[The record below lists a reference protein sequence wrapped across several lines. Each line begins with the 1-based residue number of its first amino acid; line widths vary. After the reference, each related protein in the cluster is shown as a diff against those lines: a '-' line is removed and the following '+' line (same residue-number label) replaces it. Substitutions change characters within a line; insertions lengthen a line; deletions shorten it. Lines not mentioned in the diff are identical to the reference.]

1 MNKVLLTILAFL
13 WLTSFAQ
20 NKSYIGK
27 GWASNS
33 INTVSF
39 RKNSV
44 VSFKDYQF
52 AAYYDSVGFV
62 VLAKRKL
69 GTDNWEIKATT
80 KKGNIKDAHNSISIM
95 LDGEGYL
102 HMSWDHHG
110 NKLRYCKSN
119 TPFSL
124 DLQENESMT
133 GQNEKNVTYP
143 EFYRFSNGN
152 LIFMYRDGASGKG
165 NLVIN
170 FYSLQEKKWKQ
181 LHNNLIDGEGK
192 RNAYWQACVDAK
204 DVIHI
209 SWVWRES
216 ADVSSNHDM
225 CYAKSEDGGITWKKS
240 TNENYSLPI
249 NISNAQ
255 IVCLIPQ
262 KSELMNQTSMTVN
275 EKGEPFIA
283 TYFTSSKTKKT
294 AYHIIFQKQGQ
305 WYKRQ
310 VSNRMNNFSLSG
322 TGTKRIPIA
331 RPKILVNDRTIYVI
345 GRDEERNNAITI
357 YYTNHHNHKK
367 WQVVDIV
374 KEDLGAWEPTYDT
387 ELWLAKKELH
397 LFVQQAQQ
405 GDGEK
410 TINYPSQPVYILT
423 CDLKHL

>member
-1 MNKVLLTILAFL
+1 LNKVLLTILAFL

-69 GTDNWEIKATT
+69 GTDNWEIKPSN

-95 LDGEGYL
+95 IDGDGYL
-102 HMSWDHHG
+102 HLSWDHHG
-110 NKLRYCKSN
+110 NKLRYCKSIA
-119 TPFSL
+119 PFSL

-255 IVCLIPQ
+255 IVCLIPK

-283 TYFTSSKTKKT
+283 TYFTSIKTKKT
-294 AYHIIFQKQGQ
+294 EYHIIFQKQDQ

-310 VSNRMNNFSLSG
+310 VSNRVTNFSLSG

-331 RPKILVNDRTIYVI
+331 RPKILVNDKAVYLI
-345 GRDEERNNAITI
+345 GRDEERKNAITV
-357 YYTNHHNHKK
+357 YYTNHLNFKK

-374 KEDLGAWEPTYDT
+374 EEDLGAWEPTFDT
-387 ELWLAKKELH
+387 ELWMTKKELH
-397 LFVQQAQQ
+397 LFVQQTQQ

-410 TINYPSQPVYILT
+410 TNNYPLQPVYILT
-423 CDLKHL
+423 YNLK